1 VNVEPS
7 IHLAPRAEDNGYA
20 IMVAQLLRQGLDERP
35 TKKSTLAKMH
45 GRVTLVV
52 TDLDLTVT
60 LVFEGGRVTVH
71 DGFAGIPDVT
81 VRAPSEWH
89 TKMSLV
95 ELEPRFGLPDPRGAV
110 AREVFEASKRGE
122 IEMHGMF
129 GALPL
134 VLRMT
139 KVLSVA

>member
-1 VNVEPS
+1 MEPS

-20 IMVAQLLRQGLDERP
+20 VMVAQLLRQGLDERP
-35 TKKSTLAKMH
+35 EKKATVAKMY

-52 TDLDLTVT
+52 TDLGLTVS
-60 LVFEGGRVTVH
+60 LVFDGGRVTVH

-81 VRAPSEWH
+81 VRAPAEWH

-110 AREVFEASKRGE
+110 AKEVFEASKRGE
-122 IEMHGMF
+122 IQMHGMW
-129 GALPL
+129 ASLPL
-134 VLRMT
+134 VFRMT

>member
-1 VNVEPS
+1 MEPS

-20 IMVAQLLRQGLDERP
+20 VMVAQLLRQGLDERP
-35 TKKSTLAKMH
+35 EKKATVAKMH

-52 TDLDLTVT
+52 TDLGLTVS
-60 LVFEGGRVTVH
+60 LVFDGGRVTVH

-81 VRAPSEWH
+81 VRAPAEWH

-95 ELEPRFGLPDPRGAV
+95 ELEPRFGLPDPRGPV
-110 AREVFEASKRGE
+110 AKEVFEASKRGE
-122 IEMHGMF
+122 IQMHGMW
-129 GALPL
+129 ASLPL
-134 VLRMT
+134 VFRMT

>member
-1 VNVEPS
+1 MAS
-7 IHLAPRAEDNGYA
+7 IHLAPHAEDNGYA
-20 IMVAQLLRQGLDERP
+20 VMVAQLLRQGLDERP
-35 TKKSTLAKMH
+35 EKEATLARMF

-71 DGFAGIPDVT
+71 DGFSGIPDVT

-110 AREVFEASKRGE
+110 TREIFEATRRGE
-122 IEMHGMF
+122 IETHARL
-129 GALPL
+129 GAIPL
-134 VLRMT
+134 MLRMT

>member
-1 VNVEPS
+1 MEPS

-20 IMVAQLLRQGLDERP
+20 VMVAQLLRQGIDEKP
-35 TKKSTLAKMH
+35 EKKGSLAKMF

-52 TDLDLTVT
+52 TDLGLTVT
-60 LVFEGGRVTVH
+60 LVFDGGRVTVH

-95 ELEPRFGLPDPRGAV
+95 EIEPRFGLPDPRGAV
-110 AREVFEASKRGE
+110 TKEVLEASKRGE
-122 IEMHGMF
+122 IEMHGMWSS
-129 GALPL
+129 LPL

-139 KVLSVA
+139 KILSVA

>member
-1 VNVEPS
+1 MEPS
-7 IHLAPRAEDNGYA
+7 IHLAPRAEENGYA
-20 IMVAQLLRQGLDERP
+20 VMVAQLLRQGLDER
-35 TKKSTLAKMH
+35 TAKKSTLAKMH

-52 TDLDLTVT
+52 TDLGLTVT
-60 LVFEGGRVTVH
+60 MVFDGGRVVVH

-95 ELEPRFGLPDPRGAV
+95 ELEPRLGLPDPRGAV
-110 AREVFEASKRGE
+110 TKEVLEASKRGE
-122 IEMHGMF
+122 IQMHGMWTS
-129 GALPL
+129 LPL

-139 KVLSVA
+139 KILSVA